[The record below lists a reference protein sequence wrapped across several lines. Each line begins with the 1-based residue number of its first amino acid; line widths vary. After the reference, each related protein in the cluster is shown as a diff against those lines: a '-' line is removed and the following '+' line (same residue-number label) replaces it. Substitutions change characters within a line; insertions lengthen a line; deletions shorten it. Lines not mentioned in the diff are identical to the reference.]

1 MHKIKNC
8 SLNMGLIV
16 RSLAAIHPSLVKEN
30 GAGIRILS
38 RRLNLKGNNKN
49 NVAYNKP
56 LKLAHYP

>member
-1 MHKIKNC
+1 MHQI
-8 SLNMGLIV
+8 LNFRLHLGLMV
-16 RSLAAIHPSLVKEN
+16 KSLAAIHPSLVKEN